1 MIFVTL
7 VKNKSCSELN
17 SLSIYEIENW
27 KIRKKIS
34 MVPLTQKNVFYGHR
48 NFEKVNMRFDAEFYV
63 EFEFAIISLAFYT
76 SGFENWEKPHF
87 QP

>member
-1 MIFVTL
+1 
-7 VKNKSCSELN
+7 
-17 SLSIYEIENW
+17 
-27 KIRKKIS
+27 

-76 SGFENWEKPHF
+76 SGSENWEKPLF